1 MELAEP
7 VFGELLLDGVAKL
20 VALRA
25 DVAAVVADAGM
36 LGVDVDG
43 AVEDEHVRVRVYC
56 EAVAAVAASGRPDA
70 GRRIV
75 ALILRDP
82 VSSVAKT
89 AVVQLVDEV
98 AKRAGD
104 PGGFQR
110 WAAGLLP
117 ELRRLEAD
125 GHREFVRRR
134 VHDWSV
140 YLAVEEGR
148 APSSAELAGTTP
160 WMQRMLAERTAFLP
174 VLELLAESGG
184 TRKVRNIA
192 RQRAGA
198 LARRR

>member
-1 MELAEP
+1 M
-7 VFGELLLDGVAKL
+7 
-20 VALRA
+20 ALHA
-25 DVAAVVADAGM
+25 DVAALVADAGV
-36 LGVDVDG
+36 LGVDVDA

-56 EAVAAVAASGRPDA
+56 EAVTAVAASCRPDA
-70 GRRIV
+70 ERRIV

-89 AVVQLVDEV
+89 AIVQLVDEV

-117 ELRRLEAD
+117 ELQSSKA
-125 GHREFVRRR
+125 GVHGEFVRRR

-140 YLAVEEGR
+140 YLAIEEGR
-148 APSSAELAGTTP
+148 TPTPAELAGTTP
-160 WMQRMLAERTAFLP
+160 WMQRMLAERATGLP

-192 RQRAGA
+192 RHRAGA
-198 LARRR
+198 LTRGR